1 MVPSGDAAHKTSIRR
16 GVDVRCLVLTMA
28 HPLEGRVAVVTGA
41 AAGIGFAVARRLL
54 ADGASLVLNDL
65 TGQACDHAVAK
76 LAPAGG
82 PVASVPGDVSDP
94 ATSRSIVDAAVGAF
108 GGLDIVVNNAGIARD
123 APIGRMSDDDWNA
136 VHRVTLFGSFS
147 LLRASAEVMRTP
159 RPPERSYH
167 RKVVNMSSSVGLHGA
182 PGTVNYATAKAGLIG
197 LTRSLA
203 REWARYLINVN
214 AVAPGFIA
222 GTKMASSKSPGLL
235 AQVTRNV
242 PLGRAGRPEDVA
254 GAVAF
259 LASADSD
266 YITGQVIEIHGGLD
280 VLG

>member
-1 MVPSGDAAHKTSIRR
+1 MQETRA
-16 GVDVRCLVLTMA
+16 L
-28 HPLEGRVAVVTGA
+28 PLAGRVAVVTGA

-54 ADGASLVLNDL
+54 ADGASLVVNDL
-65 TGQACDHAVAK
+65 TSEACKAAVAR
-76 LAPAGG
+76 LAASADRVAG
-82 PVASVPGDVSDP
+82 APGDVCDP
-94 ATSRSIVDAAVGAF
+94 ATSRSIVTAAVDAF
-108 GGLDIVVNNAGIARD
+108 GALDIVVNNAGITRD
-123 APIGRMSDDDWNA
+123 APIQRMTDDDWQA
-136 VHRVTLFGSFS
+136 VHRVALFGAFA

-182 PGTVNYATAKAGLIG
+182 PGTVNYAAAKAGLVG

-203 REWARYLINVN
+203 REWAPYLINVN

-222 GTKMASSKSPGLL
+222 GTQMASSKPPGLL
-235 AQVTRNV
+235 AQVARNV

-280 VLG
+280 VLA

>member
-1 MVPSGDAAHKTSIRR
+1 MVSSADAAHKTWRVRR
-16 GVDVRCLVLTMA
+16 NCQVLTMA
-28 HPLEGRVAVVTGA
+28 PPLTGRVAVVTGA
-41 AAGIGFAVARRLL
+41 AAGIGFAVAQRLL

-65 TGQACDHAVAK
+65 TAEACDHAVAR
-76 LAPAGG
+76 LAATGG
-82 PVASVPGDVSDP
+82 RLASVPGDVSDP
-94 ATSRSIVDAAVGAF
+94 VTSRSIVDAAVGAF
-108 GGLDIVVNNAGIARD
+108 GAIDIIVNNAGIVRD
-123 APIGRMSDDDWNA
+123 APVGRMSDEDWHA
-136 VHRVTLFGSFS
+136 VHQVALFGAFS

-182 PGTVNYATAKAGLIG
+182 PGTVNYAAAKAGLIG

-203 REWARYLINVN
+203 LEWARYLINVN

-222 GTKMASSKSPGLL
+222 GTKMSSSKSPALL

-242 PLGRAGRPEDVA
+242 PLGRAGSPQDVA

-266 YITGQVIEIHGGLD
+266 YITGQVIEINGGLD
-280 VLG
+280 ALG